1 MTESGLRPPEGGTV
15 RFLAR
20 AEGVRF
26 CEERAP
32 AQNGPRRA
40 VAILPRPPAFR
51 MADPHA
57 TADRLDAFHQRALD
71 HTRASL
77 EHMAR
82 YGIEPEGRVALFLPP
97 DARQEEIHRMPYT
110 HAARQVVTYT
120 TEPGEFTALCP
131 FSGLPDSG
139 TVRIEYVPG
148 SWLLELKSL
157 KYYLMSW
164 RHIGA
169 AQEDITAILFEDL
182 MRHLDDPDRLVVTT
196 DYTVRGGIHTVCA
209 VDSRDQ
215 PGARPAGD
223 ARRQPGGDG
232 APA

>member
-1 MTESGLRPPEGGTV
+1 
-15 RFLAR
+15 
-20 AEGVRF
+20 
-26 CEERAP
+26 
-32 AQNGPRRA
+32 
-40 VAILPRPPAFR
+40 
-51 MADPHA
+51 MADNTPA
-57 TADRLDAFHQRALD
+57 ADRLDDFHARALD
-71 HTRASL
+71 HTRQSL
-77 EHMAR
+77 AHMAR

-97 DARQEEIHRMPYT
+97 DARQQEIHRMPYT

-120 TEPGEFTALCP
+120 TEAGEFTALCP

-164 RHIGA
+164 RHVGA
-169 AQEDITAILFEDL
+169 AQEDITAFVFEDL

-196 DYTVRGGIHTVCA
+196 DYTVRGGIHTVCT

-215 PGARPAGD
+215 PPADAHRP
-223 ARRQPGGDG
+223 PGGDG
-232 APA
+232 AAA